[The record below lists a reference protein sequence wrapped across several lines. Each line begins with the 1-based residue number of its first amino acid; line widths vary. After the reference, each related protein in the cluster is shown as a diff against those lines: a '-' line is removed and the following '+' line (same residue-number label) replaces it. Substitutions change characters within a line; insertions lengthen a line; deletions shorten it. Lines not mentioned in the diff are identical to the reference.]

1 MFVHIE
7 IDEAELES
15 AKTLGGHS
23 TATEV
28 VAEALRQYNQRLARD
43 EQRLNRAAALRYYF
57 ELAKDWDIEGAEAAH
72 AAAKHAYER

>member
-7 IDEAELES
+7 IDEAELEP

-23 TATEV
+23 TATE